1 MDKCLSK
8 NIYVGIL
15 TRWIGSLDPHQIPL
29 KYVDTKLVP
38 KSAFPCKLV
47 QGKRV
52 AFLSWALL
60 GDVAVSAIDAHKAI
74 VVASA
79 LFPVLEN
86 NLEQIG

>member
-8 NIYVGIL
+8 NMNVGIL

-29 KYVDTKLVP
+29 KYVNTKLVP

-47 QGKRV
+47 RGKR
-52 AFLSWALL
+52 AALL
-60 GDVAVSAIDAHKAI
+60 SRALLRDAAVGAIDAHKAM
-74 VVASA
+74 VVPAA
-79 LFPVLEN
+79 LFPDLEN

>member
-1 MDKCLSK
+1 MDKCLLK

-29 KYVDTKLVP
+29 KYVDIKLVP

-47 QGKRV
+47 RGKRV
-52 AFLSWALL
+52 ALLSRALL
-60 GDVAVSAIDAHKAI
+60 RDAAVGAIDAHKAI
-74 VVASA
+74 VVAAA

>member
-8 NIYVGIL
+8 NIYVCIL
-15 TRWIGSLDPHQIPL
+15 TCWIGSLNPHRIPL
-29 KYVDTKLVP
+29 KYVNTKLIP

-52 AFLSWALL
+52 ALLSRALL
-60 GDVAVSAIDAHKAI
+60 GDEAVGAIDAHKAI
-74 VVASA
+74 VVAAA
-79 LFPVLEN
+79 LFPVLKN